1 MSLRWK
7 YLIPHFRRTEE
18 REMQEE
24 LTALTEIAGR
34 RELGN
39 VTLAAENARMVW
51 GWTWLEGL
59 LADIRYAIRSL
70 RRQPSFTVVAV
81 GFLALRIGAHNG
93 IFRLLV
99 GLLLGGLPVCDSA
112 RVGTISNNSHS
123 YFGYTRFAE

>member
-24 LTALTEIAGR
+24 LTALIRDRGKA
-34 RELGN
+34 ELGN
-39 VTLAAENARMVW
+39 LTLAAENARMVW

-70 RRQPSFTVVAV
+70 RRQPGFTVVAV
-81 GFLALRIGAHNG
+81 GSLALGIGANAA
-93 IFRLLV
+93 IFSLMDV
-99 GLLLGGLPVCDSA
+99 
-112 RVGTISNNSHS
+112 
-123 YFGYTRFAE
+123 YFGVTFPSAIRRGW